1 MAEQD
6 PALVPNAGGQIMPG
20 VTLDGS
26 DPHLTADARLQAIE
40 ERLRLAQEAAGIGI
54 WEYQPQT
61 GARWF
66 SPGYLRLYGVS
77 LARAE
82 AFNMDQWLA
91 ALHPEDR
98 ERKRAARSAMLS
110 TGCLDEEFR
119 ILRLDTGELRWL
131 HSKAARFERPSGP
144 LLIGINHDI
153 TARKLAIEAAR
164 ERDQRLRMAFAAT
177 GIFAWD
183 WDVTTGRVEWSEQGE
198 AALRLPPGGFGGT
211 IEAFRDLVHPDDR
224 PDVEAALA
232 RALTGAD
239 SEYIVEFRMRRGD
252 GTWRRTATRGIVQ
265 RDATGRPVR
274 VFGVDYDISA
284 RTEAEEALAAR
295 PSREAVWEA
304 DDVEQRYRAAL
315 RAAAIVVFEQ
325 DLDLRYT
332 WIDNPARGYQA
343 QEVIG
348 RTDFDLLEDAAD
360 AARLT
365 ALKRRVIATGIG
377 LREQVSV
384 RHQGARCHYDLSVD
398 PLRDAVGAIIGVVCA
413 AIDVTERR
421 RNEAALEESQARF
434 ERAAEAAR
442 LAAYEVGPDK
452 VARVTRAFWDLYGLP
467 PDTHFDF
474 STLLSLVHPEDR
486 PRVIADHEHLARTGG
501 NFRAEFR
508 IVRPDGSI
516 GWLETRG
523 EAQTGAA
530 DFPDQMQ
537 GVILDITDRKVA
549 EAALR
554 EREERLRGVLDGMAE
569 GFGLLAPDF
578 TILEHNL
585 EALRL
590 DGRTRDEIVGR
601 SQWEVYPG
609 SENSELGRVLKRA
622 MAERQPALLEYR
634 YVWQDGHA
642 RWLEMRAY
650 PTVDGLLSVF
660 WRDVTDRKEAEERLR
675 DHEERLRL
683 ATDMAE
689 IGFWD
694 VDPINDVLIWPPI
707 VRAMFGISHDL
718 PVSMTNDFYACLHP
732 DDRDLV
738 TAAYVAACDAGYRA
752 LYDVEYRTIGKED
765 GIVRWVAA
773 KGRGIFDD
781 QGRCVRVIGTAIDI
795 TARKAI
801 EQALAES
808 EAALRR
814 LNEELEER
822 VRSEVAGREEA
833 QRHLAHAQRMEALGQ
848 LAGGIAHDFNNV
860 LQAVEGG
867 ASLIEKRPGDVDQVR
882 RFARLMI
889 DAARR
894 GSSITRRLLAFS
906 RRGDVRAEV
915 FHPVTLLENVREV
928 LTHTL
933 GSGIGVR
940 VEATPDAPL
949 VLADKGQLETVLINL
964 ATNARDAMAGQ
975 GVLTLTLDVQR
986 QPDRQGGNP
995 PSRKLP
1001 SGEYVHITVADT
1013 GCGMPPELLARVTEP
1028 FFTTKPKGQGTGLG
1042 LAMASGFIEQSN
1054 GAIAIE
1060 SEVGRGSVVHLWL
1073 PATAAEQQ
1081 ENPEVLASIETEE
1094 EVRHILVVDDE
1105 AIVREVIAEQARRV
1119 GYKVT
1124 AVESASGALSLLQSG
1139 EPIDLLI
1146 SDLSMPEMNG
1156 VALLRE
1162 VNRLWPRIP
1171 AILLTGFATN
1181 AVETAVGGA
1190 VSGMFSLLRK
1200 PVTEDDLVVC
1210 IKVLLEGTSTPVR
1223 GG

>member
-1 MAEQD
+1 M
-6 PALVPNAGGQIMPG
+6 
-20 VTLDGS
+20 
-26 DPHLTADARLQAIE
+26 
-40 ERLRLAQEAAGIGI
+40 
-54 WEYQPQT
+54 
-61 GARWF
+61 
-66 SPGYLRLYGVS
+66 
-77 LARAE
+77 
-82 AFNMDQWLA
+82 
-91 ALHPEDR
+91 
-98 ERKRAARSAMLS
+98 
-110 TGCLDEEFR
+110 
-119 ILRLDTGELRWL
+119 
-131 HSKAARFERPSGP
+131 
-144 LLIGINHDI
+144 
-153 TARKLAIEAAR
+153 
-164 ERDQRLRMAFAAT
+164 
-177 GIFAWD
+177 
-183 WDVTTGRVEWSEQGE
+183 
-198 AALRLPPGGFGGT
+198 
-211 IEAFRDLVHPDDR
+211 
-224 PDVEAALA
+224 
-232 RALTGAD
+232 
-239 SEYIVEFRMRRGD
+239 
-252 GTWRRTATRGIVQ
+252 
-265 RDATGRPVR
+265 
-274 VFGVDYDISA
+274 
-284 RTEAEEALAAR
+284 
-295 PSREAVWEA
+295 
-304 DDVEQRYRAAL
+304 
-315 RAAAIVVFEQ
+315 
-325 DLDLRYT
+325 
-332 WIDNPARGYQA
+332 
-343 QEVIG
+343 
-348 RTDFDLLEDAAD
+348 
-360 AARLT
+360 
-365 ALKRRVIATGIG
+365 
-377 LREQVSV
+377 
-384 RHQGARCHYDLSVD
+384 
-398 PLRDAVGAIIGVVCA
+398 
-413 AIDVTERR
+413 
-421 RNEAALEESQARF
+421 
-434 ERAAEAAR
+434 
-442 LAAYEVGPDK
+442 
-452 VARVTRAFWDLYGLP
+452 
-467 PDTHFDF
+467 
-474 STLLSLVHPEDR
+474 
-486 PRVIADHEHLARTGG
+486 
-501 NFRAEFR
+501 
-508 IVRPDGSI
+508 
-516 GWLETRG
+516 
-523 EAQTGAA
+523 
-530 DFPDQMQ
+530 
-537 GVILDITDRKVA
+537 
-549 EAALR
+549 
-554 EREERLRGVLDGMAE
+554 
-569 GFGLLAPDF
+569 
-578 TILEHNL
+578 
-585 EALRL
+585 
-590 DGRTRDEIVGR
+590 
-601 SQWEVYPG
+601 
-609 SENSELGRVLKRA
+609 
-622 MAERQPALLEYR
+622 
-634 YVWQDGHA
+634 
-642 RWLEMRAY
+642 
-650 PTVDGLLSVF
+650 
-660 WRDVTDRKEAEERLR
+660 
-675 DHEERLRL
+675 
-683 ATDMAE
+683 
-689 IGFWD
+689 
-694 VDPINDVLIWPPI
+694 
-707 VRAMFGISHDL
+707 
-718 PVSMTNDFYACLHP
+718 
-732 DDRDLV
+732 
-738 TAAYVAACDAGYRA
+738 
-752 LYDVEYRTIGKED
+752 
-765 GIVRWVAA
+765 RWVAA

-882 RFARLMI
+882 RFARLVI